1 MPESIDLTGLNYN
14 PGPWAVRPYGP
25 YSLDYFRTTAG
36 LPAFTQDSSENEYVI
51 AEDRPYNEEFT
62 EIPTRSEFT
71 ETPIPKNKLFN
82 FDTYSNLDWVK
93 FPQSSD
99 TELELIEDDTSY
111 NNNQSS
117 STSNNSMAADYRS
130 GQSIANA
137 SGGYQTKINNI
148 IKEVQ
153 EGRMDPAE
161 GDARIAELQR
171 QEFGASS
178 FDIGE
183 FEGLLGR
190 LEGSKMR
197 QQRQKSVEG
206 RRDIMQQGLA
216 SMMSNF

>member
-1 MPESIDLTGLNYN
+1 
-14 PGPWAVRPYGP
+14 
-25 YSLDYFRTTAG
+25 
-36 LPAFTQDSSENEYVI
+36 
-51 AEDRPYNEEFT
+51 
-62 EIPTRSEFT
+62 
-71 ETPIPKNKLFN
+71 
-82 FDTYSNLDWVK
+82 
-93 FPQSSD
+93 
-99 TELELIEDDTSY
+99 
-111 NNNQSS
+111 
-117 STSNNSMAADYRS
+117 MAADYRS
-130 GQSIANA
+130 GQSFGTA

-153 EGRMDPAE
+153 EGRMDPSE

>member
-1 MPESIDLTGLNYN
+1 MPSNRTYF
-14 PGPWAVRPYGP
+14 GP
-25 YSLDYFRTTAG
+25 YTTEFYNSLAG
-36 LPAFTQDSSENEYVI
+36 LGTLPEFDQPSSQNEYTLPR
-51 AEDRPYNEEFT
+51 DRPSNDEFYT
-62 EIPTRSEFT
+62 
-71 ETPIPKNKLFN
+71 
-82 FDTYSNLDWVK
+82 NLDWFQPSIGG
-93 FPQSSD
+93 FPSSSNPIKL
-99 TELELIEDDTSY
+99 TNENFTGY

-130 GQSIANA
+130 GQSFGTA
-137 SGGYQTKINNI
+137 SGDYQTKINNI

-153 EGRMDPAE
+153 EGRMDPTE

-190 LEGSKMR
+190 LEGSKKR